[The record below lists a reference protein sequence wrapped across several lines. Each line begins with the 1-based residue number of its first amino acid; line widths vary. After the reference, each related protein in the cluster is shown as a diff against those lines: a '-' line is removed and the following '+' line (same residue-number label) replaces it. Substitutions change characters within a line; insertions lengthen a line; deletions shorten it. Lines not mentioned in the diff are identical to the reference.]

1 MIFDGGRLSAD
12 LEIQES
18 RFREASVAYQ
28 QQVLICLEEVEDALS
43 NLESYAKEF
52 DDVSDAVEWAKKTYR
67 ISNNRYKNGV
77 TSYLDVVISEQE
89 ELANQIIQNNL
100 QGLRFVSTI
109 QLIKVIG
116 GGWECNNNNYRG
128 CE

>member
-1 MIFDGGRLSAD
+1 MLK
-12 LEIQES
+12 
-18 RFREASVAYQ
+18 
-28 QQVLICLEEVEDALS
+28 
-43 NLESYAKEF
+43 NLN
-52 DDVSDAVEWAKKTYR
+52 DISDSVEWAKKTYR
-67 ISNNRYKNGV
+67 IANNRYKNGV

-116 GGWECNNNNYRG
+116 GGWGAEDYCV
-128 CE
+128 E